1 MVNLVDILM
10 GIDMYRKISFGRTML
25 VMLIVSII
33 INIVNPLI
41 IQNFIVF
48 SLYGILFCFS
58 LLYVVDFIEL
68 LIHNRERKHRDKIIK
83 EKIGRINNGNKNK

>member
-1 MVNLVDILM
+1 
-10 GIDMYRKISFGRTML
+10 MYRKISLGRTML

-41 IQNFIVF
+41 IQNFLVF
-48 SLYGILFCFS
+48 SFYCILFC
-58 LLYVVDFIEL
+58 LPILYIVDFIEL

-83 EKIGRINNGNKNK
+83 EKIWGI